1 MGSTKTEIQGRL
13 WITKQDHNFIGRGRV
28 ELLEKIAQ
36 YGSIT
41 KAAKAMK
48 MSYKAAWDAVD
59 AMNNLA
65 QEPLVI
71 CVSGGK
77 GGGGTRVTGYGHQLI
92 TTFRSIEAKHQQFLE
107 QLCQQV
113 EQFDH
118 FYQLMKHINMS
129 TSARNQFIG
138 TVTDIKI
145 GQVSAEV
152 VLKLKGNDYI
162 AATITRSSVDRLGL
176 QAGSEAYVLIKAP
189 HVILVPT
196 DSELE
201 FSARNRLCGK
211 VTRLIEGDT
220 VNAEV
225 VLELAGG
232 NTLKAVVTQEA
243 VTELGIKVGQAL
255 CGIIKASHVI
265 LAVKKSR

>member
-1 MGSTKTEIQGRL
+1 MGSTKIEIQGRL
-13 WITKQDHNFIGRGRV
+13 WITKQDHNFIGRGRI

-36 YGSIT
+36 YGSIA

-59 AMNNLA
+59 TMNNLA

-77 GGGGTRVTGYGHQLI
+77 GGGGTQVTAYGRQLI
-92 TTFRSIEAKHQQFLE
+92 TTFRSIEAEHQQFLE
-107 QLCQQV
+107 QLGQQI
-113 EQFDH
+113 EKFDH
-118 FYQLMKHINMS
+118 FYQLLKDINMS

-138 TVTDIKI
+138 TITDIKTGPI
-145 GQVSAEV
+145 SAEV
-152 VLKLKGNDYI
+152 VLKLKGDDYI
-162 AATITRSSVDRLGL
+162 VATITRSSVEHLGL
-176 QAGSEAYVLIKAP
+176 KVDSEAYVLVKAP
-189 HVILVPT
+189 HVILVST

-232 NTLKAVVTQEA
+232 NTLKAVVTKEA
-243 VTELGIKVGQAL
+243 VAELGIRVGQAL